1 LWDWRGF
8 AVMCRTIVYLIF
20 KKYRIVKNL
29 ILSFVFIVLFTGCN
43 TQKQVVYLQNAGTMI
58 NHSDSNKSSIPDPK
72 LKIGDLLIITVNAS
86 TPEAAVP
93 FNLPLIPSGESMNSY
108 AMSSGVGISGGAG
121 LQNYLV
127 DVNGYITFPILG
139 KINVMGMNKTD
150 LSEYIKDKIYPFYI
164 KEEPIISIRYA
175 NYKVSVLGEVARPSV
190 YYIQNERINIL
201 EAIALAGDLT
211 IYGKRNNLLLIRE
224 NNEGM
229 RESVRIDL
237 RDERLIDS
245 PYYYLQQNDVIYIQP
260 NNPKSR
266 SSALSTAESL
276 SISIVGT
283 LISLTSLLVNLLR

>member
-1 LWDWRGF
+1 
-8 AVMCRTIVYLIF
+8 MCRTIVYLIF